1 MKLNVPAFALAFALW
16 WGGSV
21 FFLTWWMI
29 AAGGADPGPTLA
41 GQIYFGYTVT
51 PLGSLVGLAWGFADG
66 LVGGALLALLY
77 NWLATKL
84 ARGAPGAAAER
95 QPS

>member
-21 FFLTWWMI
+21 FFLTWWVI
-29 AAGGADPGPTLA
+29 LSGGADPGPSLA
-41 GQIYFGYTVT
+41 AQIYFGYSVT

-66 LVGGALLALLY
+66 LVGGALLAWLY
-77 NWLATKL
+77 NLLAAKL
-84 ARGAPGAAAER
+84 ARGEAPAAQR
-95 QPS
+95 QAS